1 MKILAYEQIWDE
13 AALEA
18 GEADQAELVETIEPD
33 NIGDAIRELRNAGV
47 DPSSSYFCDGMW
59 YTSSETDIFTGDVI
73 ERSYFLEGA
82 TAAQAEHIYN
92 GLFGRHAQRARRA
105 A

>member
-1 MKILAYEQIWDE
+1 MKITVHEQIWD
-13 AALEA
+13 AAAFDA
-18 GEADQAELVETIEPD
+18 GEADQAELVDTIEPE

-47 DPSSSYFCDGMW
+47 EPSSSYFCDGMW
-59 YTSSETDIFTGDVI
+59 YTSSEQDVFSGDVT

-82 TAAQAEHIYN
+82 TAAKAEHIYN

>member
-1 MKILAYEQIWDE
+1 MKIAVYEQIWDA
-13 AALEA
+13 AALDA
-18 GEADQAELVETIEPD
+18 GEADQAELVDTIEPE
-33 NIGDAIRELRNAGV
+33 NIGDAIRELRDAGV
-47 DPSSSYFCDGMW
+47 EPSSSYFTDGMW
-59 YTSSETDIFTGDVI
+59 YTSSETDMFTGDVT